1 MHITTLG
8 IDLAKNVFQLHGVD
22 ARGRAVL
29 SRRVKRDQLL
39 HTVANPAGLRDRD
52 GGGRECAALG
62 AGVRTA
68 RAYGQADAP
77 QVCQAVRQD
86 QQE

>member
-8 IDLAKNVFQLHGVD
+8 IELAKNVFQLHGVD
-22 ARGRAVL
+22 ARERAVL
-29 SRRVKRDQLL
+29 SRRVKRGQLL
-39 HTVANPAGLRDRD
+39 QVVASLQPCVIRM
-52 GGGRECAALG
+52 G